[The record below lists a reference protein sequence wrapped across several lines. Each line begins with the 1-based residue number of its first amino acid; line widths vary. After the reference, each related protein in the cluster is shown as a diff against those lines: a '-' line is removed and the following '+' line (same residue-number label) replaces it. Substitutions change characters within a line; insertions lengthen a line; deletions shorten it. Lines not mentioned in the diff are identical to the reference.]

1 MRLLLNFD
9 ANVNMIN
16 GKGLTSLYISCLEKH
31 TDVVELLLDKNADVD
46 ICYENGYTPLLIACR
61 EGSDETV

>member
-1 MRLLLNFD
+1 
-9 ANVNMIN
+9 MIN